1 MDRKAW
7 EGHKEIEKAS
17 KSRGSLGGGGAPYV
31 YIYIYTHRYTDIDRE
46 ALSSTRVF
54 SEAFQRAP

>member
-17 KSRGSLGGGGAPYV
+17 KSVDLWGGGGHLMCI
-31 YIYIYTHRYTDIDRE
+31 YIYIHIDI
-46 ALSSTRVF
+46 
-54 SEAFQRAP
+54 QI